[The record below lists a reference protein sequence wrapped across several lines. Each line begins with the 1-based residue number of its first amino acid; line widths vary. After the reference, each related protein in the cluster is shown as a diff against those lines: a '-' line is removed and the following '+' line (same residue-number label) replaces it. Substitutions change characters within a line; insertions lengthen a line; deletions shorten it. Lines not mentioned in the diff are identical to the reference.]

1 MSTID
6 DGKIWLRGSTKPEY
20 GIRVGE
26 LYFVPGKKDSE
37 NITCF
42 ILKKYLVA
50 DLHDPGKLYRIIRR
64 FSLAL
69 EPCSSGTLFSG
80 FKKTKHADINPVTY
94 LDKKV
99 EEFLLDGNEYLL
111 NSDRVISAIQI
122 MLLTGWK

>member
-50 DLHDPGKLYRIIRR
+50 DLHDPEKQYRIIRR
-64 FSLAL
+64 FSFAL
-69 EPCSSGTLFSG
+69 EPLSFGTLFNG
-80 FKKTKHADINPVTY
+80 FNKTKHSDIKAVTY
-94 LDKKV
+94 LDKKID
-99 EEFLLDGNEYLL
+99 EFLLDGNEYLL
-111 NSDRVISAIQI
+111 KSDCVVGATQI
-122 MLLTGWK
+122 MKLTGWK